1 MKSLQ
6 WQAVIRG
13 YVWFPAGKVVEIIYG
28 ARLAAD
34 FLRPIR

>member
-6 WQAVIRG
+6 WQTAIRG

-28 ARLAAD
+28 ATLAAD